1 MNDVNSNNNCENN
14 KKYKNNNND
23 EKEFQK
29 NINSECNGV
38 GVESNVVTEK
48 DIKSIKNNKN
58 IKMDSVQGLWSL
70 EEEVESSDTQ
80 EENDIII
87 TCRSKTI

>member
-1 MNDVNSNNNCENN
+1 MNNETNITVMNDVNS
-14 KKYKNNNND
+14 NNND

-29 NINSECNGV
+29 NINNECNGV